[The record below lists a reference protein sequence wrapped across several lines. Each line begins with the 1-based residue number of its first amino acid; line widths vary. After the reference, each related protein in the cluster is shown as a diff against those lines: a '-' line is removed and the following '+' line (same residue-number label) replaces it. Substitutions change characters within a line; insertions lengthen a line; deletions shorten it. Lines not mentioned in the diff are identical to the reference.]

1 MGRDIKFIKVAIEV
15 AKLSTHRFP
24 TGAVIT
30 RGSKIISFG
39 INKYKTHP
47 LQRNH
52 HTDELGTSIHAELD
66 AILKVPR
73 DKGIGASIYIV
84 RLLKN
89 NFTGNAKPCK
99 YCRKLLIAENIYII
113 VYSIGNNKFIK
124 EDLRKVEW

>member
-1 MGRDIKFIKVAIEV
+1 MARDTKFIKITIEI

-39 INKYKTHP
+39 INKYKSHP

-52 HTDELGTSIHAELD
+52 HTGEIGTSIHAELD

-73 DKGIGASIYIV
+73 DKRIGASIYVV
-84 RLLKN
+84 RLLRDN
-89 NFTGNAKPCK
+89 STGNAKPCK
-99 YCRKLLIAENIYII
+99 CCRKLLITENIYVV
-113 VYSIGNNKFIK
+113 VYSIGNNKFIR
-124 EDLRKVEW
+124 EDLRKAEW